1 MRRVGNLFEKV
12 YDFKNLLS
20 AFNNAFKGKKSV
32 RACCLYNFNLER
44 EILILQDELE
54 SGAYKPGRYKYFKI
68 IEPKERV
75 ISVAPFRDRIVHHAL
90 INVIGPLFE
99 RRFIYDSYATR
110 KDKGTHRAVRRSQQ
124 FFRHNRYYL
133 KFDIRKYFDSI
144 NHDILFSL
152 LSRKIKDTRLLSLL
166 SIIIKNSDLSR
177 NNVVGKGLPIGNL
190 TSQFFANVYLDLF
203 DHYIKD
209 ELGIKH
215 YVRYMD
221 DCVLFDKN
229 IDTLKEYLRLSEYF
243 LMHRLGLVIKE
254 KSIIINSSLNGL
266 PFLGYRVFPST
277 LRLKKENIRRLKAK
291 LKLREVQLNNGT
303 ISEEKFYNSTLSII
317 NYALFADSLKLR
329 RALFFGNKGS
339 GVKRV

>member
-1 MRRVGNLFEKV
+1 MRRVGNLIEQV
-12 YDFKNLLS
+12 YDFANLLS
-20 AFNNAFKGKKSV
+20 AFQNAFRGKRGV
-32 RACCLYNFNLER
+32 RSCCLYNFNLER
-44 EILILQDELE
+44 EILTLQDELK
-54 SGAYKPGRYKYFKI
+54 SGLYKPGKYRYFKI
-68 IEPKERV
+68 FEPKERV

-90 INVIGPLFE
+90 INVIGPIFE

-110 KDKGTHRAVRRSQQ
+110 KNKGTHKAVRRTQK

-133 KFDIRKYFDSI
+133 KFDIKKYFDNI
-144 NHDILFSL
+144 DHDILLCL
-152 LSRKIKDTRLLSLL
+152 LKRKVKDSRLVSLL

-177 NNVVGKGLPIGNL
+177 KDVFGKGLPIGNL

-209 ELGIKH
+209 ELGIKR

-243 LMHRLGLVIKE
+243 LAHRLGLVIKE
-254 KSIIINSSLNGL
+254 KSILINSSLNGL

-291 LKLREVQLNNGT
+291 LKLREAQFNKG
-303 ISEEKFYNSTLSII
+303 IIDEERFYNSTLSII
-317 NYALFADSLKLR
+317 NYARFADSLKLR
-329 RALFFGNKGS
+329 RDLFFGKKGS